1 MPEDGLAILG
11 ALLVCE
17 VSQIE
22 PVGVVLVRY
31 VGSVLPDF
39 QRQTA
44 NEVLLDLVPL
54 VPKGATE
61 GVGEVSQVGGE
72 DLKAPHVLLGHS
84 KLPGVLVSVSR
95 I

>member
-39 QRQTA
+39 QRQSGRLPMKSSLILSLWYPK
-44 NEVLLDLVPL
+44 ELL
-54 VPKGATE
+54 KG
-61 GVGEVSQVGGE
+61 
-72 DLKAPHVLLGHS
+72 LG
-84 KLPGVLVSVSR
+84 KFPRKVAR